1 MSTKEEKIKVG
12 LGIFCSVCILTM
24 VFLLTNTNPE
34 ELLTSFERIEKTA
47 HVEFSGVKGRG
58 QVLYVPENVLYS
70 RNISV
75 HDTTVEDYKVK
86 FNNES
91 GKVEYTFAINNK
103 SNSPAVIEEYAL
115 PNPVC
120 HGFHEDCVKVL
131 SGLKYKLEYEYG
143 GELRAGD
150 IIEGRETK
158 NVTLTIEY
166 NANKNDLPSASTEI
180 TNLGFK
186 LIFKG
191 K

>member
-58 QVLYVPENVLYS
+58 QVLYVPENVL
-70 RNISV
+70 
-75 HDTTVEDYKVK
+75 EDYKVK

>member
-70 RNISV
+70 RNILV

-143 GELRAGD
+143 GELRVGD

-158 NVTLTIEY
+158 NVILTIEY